1 MLSGKASYGSRT
13 PGISVFIGALSPDV
27 YMQFLVLVKTVLGE
41 EKQNKKE
48 HLHITLGKAFWKIIL
63 QAASLLLS
71 HNNAAI
77 LLTSRKSLPKVVSQ
91 CIQKLTWKK
100 PFLMRFAAEC
110 RVEIFKRNILSRYY
124 SKEQTQFCDEYSAG
138 YLRDHDQDLVLHT
151 KSQGVMV
158 TPKKCKFLQLCEHHF
173 GVSSMLK
180 QCSFTPT
187 WCKFVFMSCNWSV
200 TIHHNGAD
208 LSLF

>member
-27 YMQFLVLVKTVLGE
+27 YMQFLVLVKTVLSE

-63 QAASLLLS
+63 QAASLLLI

-91 CIQKLTWKK
+91 CIQKLT
-100 PFLMRFAAEC
+100 
-110 RVEIFKRNILSRYY
+110 
-124 SKEQTQFCDEYSAG
+124 
-138 YLRDHDQDLVLHT
+138 
-151 KSQGVMV
+151 
-158 TPKKCKFLQLCEHHF
+158 
-173 GVSSMLK
+173 
-180 QCSFTPT
+180 
-187 WCKFVFMSCNWSV
+187 
-200 TIHHNGAD
+200 
-208 LSLF
+208 

>member
-41 EKQNKKE
+41 EKQNKKKEKKE

-91 CIQKLTWKK
+91 FIQKLT
-100 PFLMRFAAEC
+100 
-110 RVEIFKRNILSRYY
+110 
-124 SKEQTQFCDEYSAG
+124 
-138 YLRDHDQDLVLHT
+138 
-151 KSQGVMV
+151 
-158 TPKKCKFLQLCEHHF
+158 
-173 GVSSMLK
+173 
-180 QCSFTPT
+180 
-187 WCKFVFMSCNWSV
+187 
-200 TIHHNGAD
+200 
-208 LSLF
+208 

>member
-1 MLSGKASYGSRT
+1 MLVHMLSGKASYGSRT

-27 YMQFLVLVKTVLGE
+27 YMQFLVLVKTGLGE

-91 CIQKLTWKK
+91 CIQKLT
-100 PFLMRFAAEC
+100 
-110 RVEIFKRNILSRYY
+110 
-124 SKEQTQFCDEYSAG
+124 
-138 YLRDHDQDLVLHT
+138 
-151 KSQGVMV
+151 
-158 TPKKCKFLQLCEHHF
+158 
-173 GVSSMLK
+173 
-180 QCSFTPT
+180 
-187 WCKFVFMSCNWSV
+187 
-200 TIHHNGAD
+200 
-208 LSLF
+208 